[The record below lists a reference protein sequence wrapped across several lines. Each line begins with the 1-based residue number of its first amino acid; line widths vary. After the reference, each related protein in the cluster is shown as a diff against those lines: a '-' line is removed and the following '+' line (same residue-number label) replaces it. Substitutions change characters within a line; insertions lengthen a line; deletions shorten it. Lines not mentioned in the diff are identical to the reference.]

1 VEVVLVVAESA
12 SFYGAVLVDE
22 PTAKRVDAYLVSWG
36 DDLFHDQEEALEGE
50 VVVDA
55 QANLFLVVRRGL
67 DDDGL
72 KMQRVTTFPSFNR
85 GGLIVV
91 INGITV
97 A

>member
-1 VEVVLVVAESA
+1 ME
-12 SFYGAVLVDE
+12 
-22 PTAKRVDAYLVSWG
+22 R
-36 DDLFHDQEEALEGE
+36 E